1 METVTDS
8 LFTAPDRED
17 SVFLPSSGG
26 TPSTQISRRPRGS
39 ASDGPGSSERKRLH
53 SALEKD
59 APPPGHSLSRKKDE
73 LSPGSASEEPGPS
86 TEEETSLLGHL
97 GLVVKKWWREV
108 LILLLVKLLVIS
120 FIINVLPAGASLPP
134 CPKDWIWTNG
144 KCYFFSHKKKTW
156 NQSQKFCE
164 SYNGN
169 LAIILD
175 QNTLHTIRHY
185 KTIDDSWIGLR
196 KSNGIWSWV
205 NGSRFSGLLLSLAQD
220 IPGLHCAY
228 LNMDKYGILDCT
240 SMRNWICTRNSSFS
254 ITDY

>member
-1 METVTDS
+1 MFSSPCACHRRSHEKKPPLVLMNSRCSTPGLRGAVAGANQLVRKVS
-8 LFTAPDRED
+8 PDWYR
-17 SVFLPSSGG
+17 
-26 TPSTQISRRPRGS
+26 
-39 ASDGPGSSERKRLH
+39 
-53 SALEKD
+53 
-59 APPPGHSLSRKKDE
+59 
-73 LSPGSASEEPGPS
+73 
-86 TEEETSLLGHL
+86 
-97 GLVVKKWWREV
+97 
-108 LILLLVKLLVIS
+108 
-120 FIINVLPAGASLPP
+120 GASLPP

-164 SYNGN
+164 SYDGN

-205 NGSRFSGLLLSLAQD
+205 NGSRFSRLLLSLAQD

-240 SMRNWICTRNSSFS
+240 SMCNWICTRNSSFS
-254 ITDY
+254 ITEFAVLVACADRRKVCAIRAGLCNHKVYNTLLAIAVTTLGYRTQLNTCHILS